1 MDSLIETFHL
11 DLKAVLAQLINFAI
25 VFGVLWFFAL
35 KPLTKMMAERTNKIE
50 KGLKDAK
57 EIEARLALTETEKNK
72 VIAEAKKQGLAVL
85 EEVSKKAEL
94 ERQDSIAK
102 TKKEVE
108 GIVNKGKEQLAQEK
122 TKIVAEAKSE
132 IANMVVSATEKV
144 LGDSLTKEMDEKLTH
159 KIIREYEKN

>member
-11 DLKAVLAQLINFAI
+11 DVTAIIAQLVNFAI
-25 VFGVLWFFAL
+25 VFSVLWFFAL
-35 KPLTKMMAERTNKIE
+35 KPLTKMMRERTNKIE

-57 EIEARLALTETEKNK
+57 EIEEKLALTESEKNK

-85 EEVSKKAEL
+85 EEASKKAEV
-94 ERQDSIAK
+94 ERQESIVK

-108 GIVNKGKEQLAQEK
+108 SIVVKGKEQLAQEK
-122 TKIVAEAKSE
+122 TKIITDAKSE
-132 IANMVVSATEKV
+132 IANMVVSATKKV
-144 LGDSLTKEMDEKLTH
+144 LGDSLTKDMDEKLTH